1 MTCFQGEEQV
11 EKPSRKQ
18 WLRLG
23 YDISACLVFV
33 NTLLMQCL
41 LYIHILGK
49 SDLWEKDEVSDLGEP
64 KG

>member
-1 MTCFQGEEQV
+1 MD
-11 EKPSRKQ
+11 KPSRKQ

-49 SDLWEKDEVSDLGEP
+49 SDHWEKDEVSDLGEP